1 MAKKAFV
8 AGETNKSQAIRD
20 AIQASGGSADN
31 DAVKTYIAENW
42 NGFGWSSNP
51 AADIAAAR
59 KALAKADGQPV
70 KRGRRKG
77 AKIRKKVAVRK
88 GAVASTPATQSPLI
102 LALQFLAST
111 SDADA
116 VLKKAKMLV
125 SAVGS
130 PTKAID
136 VVKAL

>member
-20 AIQASGGSADN
+20 AIQAIGGSADN
-31 DAVKTYIAENW
+31 DAVKTYISENW

-88 GAVASTPATQSPLI
+88 GAVASAPSQSPLI

-111 SDADA
+111 PDADA
-116 VLKKAKMLV
+116 VLKKARMLV

>member
-20 AIQASGGSADN
+20 AIQAIGGSADN
-31 DAVKTYIAENW
+31 DAVKTYISENW
-42 NGFGWSSNP
+42 NSFGWSSNP

-88 GAVASTPATQSPLI
+88 GAVASTPTQSPLI

-111 SDADA
+111 PDADA

-130 PTKAID
+130 PNKAID